1 MALGVT
7 PMSKKRNPERATSLS
22 EEKTPKAAIQNPA
35 SAAIALNWRTISTFF
50 GGLYNLASKLLWISV
65 VGVVV
70 IILVQGVTHHSTVV
84 GLISV
89 PKELVERGYTSNV
102 AAGRLRDAMLK
113 FATDTNTQM
122 KGPEV
127 ALHGDLPDII
137 VPTVG
142 ISLDA
147 ITSTLH
153 TLFRI
158 TRSRTLTGELTIKD
172 KLLWLRLRLDGDELY
187 DSSGGV
193 DRENPDDLFVAAAPK
208 IFEVI
213 RPYFVVVSTTHK
225 DPTNALEVISQY
237 IDRLPETDENV
248 AWLYNLKGNTYKDR
262 KDYNSASA
270 AYIKAYTLNPN
281 FSYAHYNMGVL
292 LNNLG
297 QTEEAI
303 AEYREAIAID
313 PKYALPHNN
322 LGLILKNHGDTDE
335 AIAEYRKA
343 IAIDPKYGLP
353 HNNLG
358 VVLKDQGH
366 TDEAIAEYRKA
377 IAIDPKLALP
387 QNNLGVVL
395 KDQGYADEA
404 IPEYR
409 KAIAI
414 DPKYASPHTNL
425 GVVLKD
431 QGHTDEAIAE
441 YRKAIA
447 IDPKYAWPHN
457 NLGVVLKDQGQTDE
471 AIAEY
476 RKAIAID
483 PKSAWPHN
491 NLGVVLKDQ
500 GRTDEAIAEFREA
513 IAVDPN
519 YTPAQQNL
527 DAILNRQGKPQSG

>member
-7 PMSKKRNPERATSLS
+7 KMSKKRNPETATSLS
-22 EEKTPKAAIQNPA
+22 NEKLPKAAIQNLA
-35 SAAIALNWRTISTFF
+35 FAAVANNWHTISTFF

-70 IILVQGVTHHSTVV
+70 ITLVRGVTHHSTVV

-89 PKELVERGYTSNV
+89 PKELAERGYTSDV

-113 FATDTNTQM
+113 FANAANTQM

-187 DSSGGV
+187 DSSSGV
-193 DRENPDDLFVAAAPK
+193 DRENPDDLFMAAAPT

-213 RPYFVVVSTTHK
+213 RPYFVVASKTDK
-225 DPTNALEVISQY
+225 DPRNALEVVSQY

-248 AWLYNLKGNTYKDR
+248 AWLYNLKGNIYKDG
-262 KDYNSASA
+262 KDYNAA
-270 AYIKAYTLNPN
+270 RNAYIKAYTLNPN
-281 FSYAHYNMGVL
+281 
-292 LNNLG
+292 
-297 QTEEAI
+297 
-303 AEYREAIAID
+303 
-313 PKYALPHNN
+313 YALPHSN
-322 LGLILKNHGDTDE
+322 LGLILKNRGDTDG
-335 AIAEYRKA
+335 AIVEYRKA
-343 IAIDPKYGLP
+343 IAIDPNDAFAHNLLGMVLKEQGHTDEAIGEYRKAIAIDPNDELL

-358 VVLKDQGH
+358 VVLKEHGHIDEAIAEYHKAIAIDPNDAFAHSNLGVVLKEQGH

-377 IAIDPKLALP
+377 IAIDPNDALP
-387 QNNLGVVL
+387 HNNLGVVL
-395 KDQGYADEA
+395 NK
-404 IPEYR
+404 
-409 KAIAI
+409 
-414 DPKYASPHTNL
+414 
-425 GVVLKD
+425 
-431 QGHTDEAIAE
+431 QGHIDEAIAE

-447 IDPKYAWPHN
+447 IDPNYA
-457 NLGVVLKDQGQTDE
+457 L
-471 AIAEY
+471 
-476 RKAIAID
+476 
-483 PKSAWPHN
+483 
-491 NLGVVLKDQ
+491 
-500 GRTDEAIAEFREA
+500 
-513 IAVDPN
+513 
-519 YTPAQQNL
+519 AQQNL
-527 DAILNRQGKPQSG
+527 DAILNRQAAP